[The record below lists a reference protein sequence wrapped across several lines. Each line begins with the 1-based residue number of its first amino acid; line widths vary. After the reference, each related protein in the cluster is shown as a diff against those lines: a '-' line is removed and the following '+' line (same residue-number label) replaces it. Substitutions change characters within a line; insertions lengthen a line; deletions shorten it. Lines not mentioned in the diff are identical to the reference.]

1 MRVNANLSTTQFL
14 DDDELISIY
23 QSRKKIIEECRYDM
37 DDLQKRS
44 EWIKEV
50 KQALMNRGYPL

>member
-1 MRVNANLSTTQFL
+1 
-14 DDDELISIY
+14 
-23 QSRKKIIEECRYDM
+23 M

>member
-1 MRVNANLSTTQFL
+1 MRVNTNLSTTQFL

-23 QSRKKIIEECRYDM
+23 QARKKIIEECRYDM